1 MARFENIVR
10 VMNTD
15 LNGEKNIVYALTS
28 IKGISYNLSKAII
41 LCAKTDE
48 TKKLKDLTEKDITEI
63 EKIVYNP
70 KESKIPLW
78 LLNRNKDY
86 TTGKDTHITGTDITM
101 TLREDVN
108 RLRKIRAYRGIRHEM
123 GLPTRGQRTK
133 SSFRT
138 GTKVGVTKK
147 KKA

>member
-1 MARFENIVR
+1 
-10 VMNTD
+10 MNTD